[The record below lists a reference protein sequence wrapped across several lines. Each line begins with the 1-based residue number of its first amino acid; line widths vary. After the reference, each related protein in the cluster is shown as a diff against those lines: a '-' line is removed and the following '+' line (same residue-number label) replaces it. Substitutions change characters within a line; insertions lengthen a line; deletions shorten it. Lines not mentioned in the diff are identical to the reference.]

1 MDTSKKN
8 TDMGTG
14 FSREVSGSSLSN
26 NKGTNRFRWNMRHS
40 GPWDKDPK
48 KAFLNGPL
56 VAPGKYVA
64 QLNIEGKTYTNKFQI
79 LMDPNV
85 KKSGIRISNVKAQEK
100 LALQVRSLLDE
111 SKIMAHK
118 LKDVE
123 DGSMLIIKKALVT
136 NKGPYPQPM
145 LIDQARYLG
154 SMLDRSDQQP
164 GEDAYT
170 RFEELNEQFRLL
182 KKSYNELND

>member
-1 MDTSKKN
+1 M
-8 TDMGTG
+8 
-14 FSREVSGSSLSN
+14 
-26 NKGTNRFRWNMRHS
+26 
-40 GPWDKDPK
+40 
-48 KAFLNGPL
+48 
-56 VAPGKYVA
+56 
-64 QLNIEGKTYTNKFQI
+64 
-79 LMDPNV
+79 
-85 KKSGIRISNVKAQEK
+85 
-100 LALQVRSLLDE
+100 LDE